1 MPWWYIR
8 SLLGPGLH
16 WGRSEAELLAAIERA
31 ERDNMPAAAG
41 HLRHILEMAR
51 VVSMSNSERMY
62 PEDDVT

>member
-1 MPWWYIR
+1 
-8 SLLGPGLH
+8 
-16 WGRSEAELLAAIERA
+16 
-31 ERDNMPAAAG
+31 MPAAAG